1 VHGMSTIRW
10 LVSHAVPPGG
20 PQRHGQ
26 DQEETTQ
33 EETAQDEAGLAGRL
47 LRKVLVVDDEE
58 DLANLAEMLLSSEGL
73 DVVVA
78 NSAMDALRI
87 LEQDKD
93 IDAVFSDVMMPGMTG
108 LQLADA
114 VRDMY
119 PHVKIVL
126 TSGYTLPALLA
137 GRQTSYLFAPK
148 PYRID
153 TVMKLLR
160 S

>member
-1 VHGMSTIRW
+1 MRW
-10 LVSHAVPPGG
+10 SFSHLVPPDAPREGDPG
-20 PQRHGQ
+20 K
-26 DQEETTQ
+26 EEATWSG
-33 EETAQDEAGLAGRL
+33 AL

-58 DLANLAEMLLSSEGL
+58 DLANLAGALLSNEGL
-73 DVVVA
+73 EVVVA
-78 NSAMDALRI
+78 NSAMEALRI
-87 LEQDKD
+87 LEKD
-93 IDAVFSDVMMPGMTG
+93 DSIDALFTDVMMPGMTG

-119 PHVKIVL
+119 PRIKIVL

-137 GRQTSYLFAPK
+137 DRQRQYLFAPK

-153 TVMKLLR
+153 TVVKLLR

>member
-1 VHGMSTIRW
+1 MHGMSTIRW
-10 LVSHAVPPGG
+10 LFSQRVPPGG
-20 PQRHGQ
+20 PHRHEP
-26 DQEETTQ
+26 DQEET
-33 EETAQDEAGLAGRL
+33 AIAGRL

-58 DLANLAEMLLSSEGL
+58 DLAIMAEALLISEGL
-73 DVVVA
+73 DVVVVH
-78 NSAMDALRI
+78 SALDALRI
-87 LEQDKD
+87 LEKDKD
-93 IDAVFSDVMMPGMTG
+93 IDAIFSDVMMPGMTG

-114 VRDMY
+114 VREMY
-119 PHVKIVL
+119 PRVKIVL

-137 GRQTSYLFAPK
+137 NRQTHYLFAPK